1 MLNRY
6 MEVNVDR
13 GMRRYAPA
21 IASLQDELISK
32 IPPYHGRLIDKDS
45 TSTFWN
51 GKGHVLLW

>member
-1 MLNRY
+1 M
-6 MEVNVDR
+6 DR

-21 IASLQDELISK
+21 IASVQDELISK